1 MRQSRLVLLCA
12 SLLLTLPALL
22 HGQGESYPVIVIPT
36 STENPTYP
44 AGYQIPWD
52 QIEISVTE
60 KFSPNLYT
68 LHGSPLLDPAHPDGS
83 GGRAM
88 ALFGP
93 DGVLLVDT
101 QNRQVGEKTL
111 AAIRTF
117 TDGPIKVVVN
127 SHIHSDHTGAN
138 ALFGKQGAL
147 IFAQENLRLDMINPL
162 RPDGQPA
169 APVDPAGVPAVTYD
183 YDPAKPG
190 APAVTLHMNGEI
202 VDFIPMMPSHTAGDT
217 VIRFRNANVIY
228 IEDFYRNFGFPF
240 AAQTSGGSIKG
251 MIEAVD
257 LLQELA
263 GPDTWLIPGHGTLI
277 KREDLLPYRAMI
289 ADILDKVT
297 TLRNEGKSLA
307 DVLAMDLTA
316 PYSTQGD
323 TQQSK
328 NRFITAVYDEVR
340 DFPPVVNGR
349 RAMPRR

>member
-1 MRQSRLVLLCA
+1 MRQSRLVLLCV
-12 SLLLTLPALL
+12 SLLLTLPASL
-22 HGQGESYPVIVIPT
+22 HAQDETYPVIVIPT

-44 AGYQIPWD
+44 PGYQIPWD

-88 ALFGP
+88 ILFGP

-111 AAIRTF
+111 AAVREI

-240 AAQTSGGSIKG
+240 AAQTSGGSIRG

-297 TLRNEGKSLA
+297 ALRNEGKSLA

-328 NRFITAVYDEVR
+328 DRFITAVYDEVR
-340 DFPPVVNGR
+340 DFPPVMNGR